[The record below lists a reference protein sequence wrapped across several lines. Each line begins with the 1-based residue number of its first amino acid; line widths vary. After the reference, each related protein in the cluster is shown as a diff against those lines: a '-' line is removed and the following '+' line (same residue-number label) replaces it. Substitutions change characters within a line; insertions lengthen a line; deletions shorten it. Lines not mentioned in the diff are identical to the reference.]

1 MSQPAAQSK
10 HPSEQ
15 PSEPQ
20 GADRN
25 GSRST
30 ASSTQEPAPRP
41 NAPVGHLYRHLWRFA
56 KGARLRL
63 LGAATLLVSS
73 QLLKLVIPYLAGQAI
88 NTIQAGGQRMLAD
101 AGFYIGSLF
110 AVFAGSWL
118 LHGPGRIIERSVG
131 VHVRTHVAD
140 ALYGRAV
147 RLPLAWHN
155 RHHSGEV
162 LHRVDQASRALY
174 DFAQTQF
181 IYLQNFVN
189 IAGPIIALA
198 LISSALGWAAGVG
211 YLVVATVIVRF
222 DRRLMRLAAEENAAE
237 RRYSAGLLD
246 FLGNVSTVVSLRLQE
261 PTREMLKRRLAAVFV
276 PLRKS
281 IVVNEFKWCSVDLL
295 TVGLT
300 WSLVALFA
308 WKTFGGTGALALG
321 SLFMVYQYAQQ
332 AGGVIGSLATHFQ
345 SFTRIA
351 TNYASAD
358 PIWDAAQHPDRPAT
372 LTLAPAW
379 REIAAVGLDFD
390 YVRHDGTRPALRGVS
405 LMLRRGE
412 RIALVGSSGSGKSS
426 LLRVIAGLYQPT
438 RGHYLVDDMAHVNL
452 RDLARWATLIPQEFD
467 VFEGTVRENLT
478 FGAPASDL
486 AIAQALKASAFDG
499 VVEALPQ
506 ALETPISERGF
517 NLSGGQRQR
526 LALARGLLAAAGRP
540 ILLLDEPTSALDQ
553 ATESLVLDRV
563 AAAWAD
569 GVVIASVHRMSLLAK
584 FDRVVYMADGRVV
597 DAGTV
602 DELTERQ
609 PLFRSLLRQHD
620 ANTRE
625 RELQVG

>member
-1 MSQPAAQSK
+1 MSQHTAQSS
-10 HPSEQ
+10 HPKTDLKASA
-15 PSEPQ
+15 SN
-20 GADRN
+20 A
-25 GSRST
+25 STSST
-30 ASSTQEPAPRP
+30 AAPTPRP
-41 NAPVGHLYRHLWRFA
+41 SAPLGHLYRHLWRFA

-63 LGAATLLVSS
+63 LAAASLLVSS

-88 NTIQAGGQRMLAD
+88 NAIQAGGQRMLAE

-131 VHVRTHVAD
+131 VQVRTNVAD
-140 ALYGRAV
+140 ALYARAV

-198 LISSALGWAAGVG
+198 LISSTLGWAAGVG

-261 PTREMLKRRLAAVFV
+261 PTRAMLKHRLAAVFV

-308 WKTFGGTGALALG
+308 WLTFGGTGALALG

-358 PIWDAAQHPDRPAT
+358 PIWDAVQQPGRPAT
-372 LTLAPAW
+372 LTLASQW

-390 YVRHDGTRPALRGVS
+390 YVRQDGTRPALRGVS
-405 LMLRRGE
+405 LLLRRGE
-412 RIALVGSSGSGKSS
+412 RIALVGGSGAGKSS
-426 LLRVIAGLYQPT
+426 LLRVLAGLYAPT
-438 RGHYLVDDMAHVNL
+438 RGHYLVDDLPHVNL
-452 RDLARWATLIPQEFD
+452 RDLARWATLVPQEFD

-506 ALETPISERGF
+506 GLETPICERGF

-563 AAAWAD
+563 GAAWAD
-569 GVVIASVHRMSLLAK
+569 GVIVASVHRIALLTK
-584 FDRVVYMADGRVV
+584 FDRVIYMADGRVI

-602 DELTERQ
+602 DEITERQ
-609 PLFRSLLRQHD
+609 PLFRALLRQHD
-620 ANTRE
+620 ADTRG
-625 RELQVG
+625 REVQAG

>member
-1 MSQPAAQSK
+1 MTQRAAQA
-10 HPSEQ
+10 
-15 PSEPQ
+15 PQ
-20 GADRN
+20 Q
-25 GSRST
+25 ST
-30 ASSTQEPAPRP
+30 APDGAGPHASSGGTAKPAPRAS
-41 NAPVGHLYRHLWRFA
+41 APLGHLYRHLWRFA

-63 LGAATLLVSS
+63 LGAASLLVSS

-131 VHVRTHVAD
+131 VHVRTNVAD
-140 ALYGRAV
+140 ALYARAV

-155 RHHSGEV
+155 RHHSGAV

-181 IYLQNFVN
+181 IYLQNAVN

-198 LISSALGWAAGVG
+198 LISSTLGWAAGVG

-261 PTREMLKRRLAAVFV
+261 PTRAMLRQRLAAVFV
-276 PLRKS
+276 PLRRS

-308 WKTFGGTGALALG
+308 WMTFGGTGALALG

-358 PIWDAAQHPDRPAT
+358 PIWDAAQQPVQQPERPAT
-372 LTLAPAW
+372 LALAPQW

-390 YVRHDGTRPALRGVS
+390 YVRPDGTRPALRGVS
-405 LMLRRGE
+405 LLLRRGE
-412 RIALVGSSGSGKSS
+412 RIALVGGSGAGKSS
-426 LLRVIAGLYQPT
+426 LLRVLAGLYPPT
-438 RGHYLVDDMAHVNL
+438 RGHYLVDDLPHVDL
-452 RDLARWATLIPQEFD
+452 RDLARWATLVPQEFD
-467 VFEGTVRENLT
+467 VFEGTVRENLS

-506 ALETPISERGF
+506 GLETPISERGF

-563 AAAWAD
+563 GAAWAD
-569 GVVIASVHRMSLLAK
+569 GVIVASVHRMALLAR
-584 FDRVVYMADGRVV
+584 FDRVIYMADGRVI

-602 DELTERQ
+602 DQLTARQ
-609 PLFRSLLRQHD
+609 PLFRALLRQHET
-620 ANTRE
+620 NNRE
-625 RELQVG
+625 RELRAS